1 MRRSPLARW
10 SLALAMVLAFS
21 VEPAR
26 AEPRP
31 SHWLRQHSSLEW
43 VIGVAAFRSALG
55 QDAHAPGFDTFAG
68 GGELSAGLDVYSG
81 LGIVANGRVLAGSQA
96 GNHYLEGLA
105 DVGLQLR
112 VTESVRLRGG
122 PTAGRCTLGED
133 SAVMVGGFFA
143 GSIDLFALGPGR
155 LSTTLGVRLDVDS
168 MLGGRSLLPDRS
180 LSFAL
185 GLGVRY

>member
-1 MRRSPLARW
+1 MRAWLVA
-10 SLALAMVLAFS
+10 LALAL
-21 VEPAR
+21 PLTAR
-26 AEPRP
+26 AEPRA

-55 QDAHAPGFDTFAG
+55 LDAHSPGFDAFAG

-81 LGIVANGRVLAGSQA
+81 LGIVLNGRVLAGSQA

-112 VTESVRLRGG
+112 VTETVRLRAG
-122 PTAGRCTLGED
+122 PTVGQCTLADD
-133 SAVMVGGFFA
+133 SAVMIGGFFA
-143 GSIDLFALGPGR
+143 GSIDLFALGTGR
-155 LSTTLGVRLDVDS
+155 LATTIGVRLDVDG

-180 LSFAL
+180 MSFAL